1 MGAIQRRTNNTCSKT
16 MSKKKSSLG
25 VRVNFRLTEHLTNS
39 FNELIEQGGYN
50 RSAVI
55 RNLVEEWVHK
65 QTTQQGVEQ

>member
-1 MGAIQRRTNNTCSKT
+1 M
-16 MSKKKSSLG
+16 
-25 VRVNFRLTEHLTNS
+25 NFRLTEHLTNS